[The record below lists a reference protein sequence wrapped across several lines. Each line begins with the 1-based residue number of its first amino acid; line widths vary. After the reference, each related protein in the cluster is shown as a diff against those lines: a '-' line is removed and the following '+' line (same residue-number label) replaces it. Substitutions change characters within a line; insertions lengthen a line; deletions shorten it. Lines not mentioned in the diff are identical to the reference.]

1 MLADVATLRV
11 RELGDY
17 IREQRRG
24 AQISLRQLAR
34 QAGVS
39 NPYLS
44 QIERGLRKPS
54 AEILQQIARALRISA
69 EALYVQAG
77 ILEERPGDTSTQDA
91 ITRDGAISER
101 QKQVLLEIY
110 DSFRRENEMRAP
122 ASGLPADADLGVT
135 EAGTGEWA
143 VEACG
148 VIDAVEAERVLGEAD
163 MAAAE
168 LADQALIAPPAGAAA
183 AKRPSG
189 GTKRRTDG
197 REVHSGRPADRRA
210 GAKGQVRRSGRR
222 RLRPGRSRG
231 RVDNGAG
238 CRRYPDCR
246 GPGVAE
252 SGGPRAGRPGALD
265 AVGGH
270 RSAGQDGPHAAPS
283 SRRIRAR
290 RFRCRPGL

>member
-1 MLADVATLRV
+1 MGEGVLADVATLRV

-77 ILEERPGDTSTQDA
+77 ILEERPGDTSAQDA

-135 EAGTGEWA
+135 EAGTVEWA
-143 VEACG
+143 VEAVEAG
-148 VIDAVEAERVLGEAD
+148 VIDAVEAERVLSEPD

-168 LADQALIAPPAGAAA
+168 LADQALIASPAGAAA

-197 REVHSGRPADRRA
+197 
-210 GAKGQVRRSGRR
+210 AKSTQAGRR
-222 RLRPGRSRG
+222 TGGQARKAKS
-231 RVDNGAG
+231 
-238 CRRYPDCR
+238 
-246 GPGVAE
+246 VAAAAAD
-252 SGGPRAGRPGALD
+252 SD
-265 AVGGH
+265 
-270 RSAGQDGPHAAPS
+270 RSAAEAG
-283 SRRIRAR
+283 
-290 RFRCRPGL
+290 